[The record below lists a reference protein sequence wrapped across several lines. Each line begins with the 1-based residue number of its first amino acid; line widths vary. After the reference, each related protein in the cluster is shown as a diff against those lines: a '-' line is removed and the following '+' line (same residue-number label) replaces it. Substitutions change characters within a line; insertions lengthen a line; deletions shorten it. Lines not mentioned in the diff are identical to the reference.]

1 MTPSFT
7 CACNDEY
14 TDNGDN
20 TYSEIPQGRRIPE
33 NETVMT
39 GITMYP
45 DWEIS
50 IDLLMDVGPEDAYS
64 VPNRGSVM
72 LFHFESGNPTGITPR
87 PTGYSPPAYWGYM
100 IPGVHERGLTH

>member
-7 CACNDEY
+7 CACDDGY

-20 TYSEIPQGRRIPE
+20 ICSEIPQGRRIPE

-72 LFHFESGNPTGITPR
+72 LFHLTKTCLLGMC
-87 PTGYSPPAYWGYM
+87 PAS
-100 IPGVHERGLTH
+100 